1 MYELYLSSILFPVA
15 PSKIQTKIKNQNKTL
30 NLINGNEIN
39 MLKEAGLSEVSF
51 DLLLPNVQYPFAIYK
66 RGFRDAKYFLDFLEF
81 FKKVK
86 KPFYFKLLRTFPNG
100 KFLYNSEMKVS
111 LEDYTIKEDAKQGFD
126 VVVSVKLKQYRD
138 YGTKIYK
145 DTAIVTPRST
155 ENAPKGTTYTV
166 KEGDTLFNIAKYFYG
181 NGQEYMTI
189 YNANKSVIGNNPN
202 LIYPGQVLTIP
213 EATQQGN
220 GSPSGVS
227 PSRVSP
233 SGVSNTQKI
242 TQHSVAIK
250 FGGLSAYYGTVDVI
264 YTKDGKPFVEKGRLT
279 PITITADYNTVVKIT
294 VNSVKGGT
302 AKFIS
307 NTSDRQI
314 TWKLVGTDTQSFTE
328 QAKIYNNAVVTI
340 NWSKLS
346 FEPGLLQGNSKPTI
360 NLGGG
365 LT

>member
-1 MYELYLSSILFPVA
+1 MYELYLNNVLFPVA

-51 DLLLPNVQYPFAIYK
+51 DLLLPNVQYPFAIYQPS
-66 RGFRDAKYFLDFLEF
+66 FRNAKYFLDFLEF
-81 FKKVK
+81 FKKTK
-86 KPFYFKLLRTFPNG
+86 APFYFKLLRTFPNG
-100 KFLYNSEMKVS
+100 KLLYNSEMKVS

-145 DTAIVTPRST
+145 DTAIVTPRSIET
-155 ENAPKGTTYTV
+155 APKGTTYTV

-213 EATQQGN
+213 DATQQG
-220 GSPSGVS
+220 SPSGAS
-227 PSRVSP
+227 PN
-233 SGVSNTQKI
+233 GVNKKI

-250 FGGLSAYYGTVDVI
+250 FGEFGVVSAYRGTIDVE
-264 YTKDGKPFVEKGRLT
+264 YTKDGKALTEKGRST
-279 PITITADYNTVVKIT
+279 DITITADYNTVVKIT
-294 VNSVKGGT
+294 VNCPVGGT

-307 NTSDRQI
+307 NASVS
-314 TWKLVGTDTQSFTE
+314 WKLVTTNKQSANSFTE
-328 QAKIYNNAVVTI
+328 QSKIYSDAVVII
-340 NWSKLS
+340 NWLKSS
-346 FEPGLLQGNSKPTI
+346 NASS
-360 NLGGG
+360 GGG
-365 LT
+365 TGGGSR